1 MLKRRS
7 ASRPSFG
14 ADGRRME
21 GSTPS
26 TISCPKSCGSNTLG
40 LGGGGRRTNP
50 SITNGHSSNK
60 LFSSGRILQVVRA
73 PIMNGLTC
81 GLASV
86 LQPFRRPKEKR
97 RGQQKRDDE
106 ALKTSS
112 LGMKKRLDGMQRI
125 LERQGK
131 GIHFTGAKR
140 DESKNG
146 DGSTCGET
154 SEEEEE
160 DRPFE
165 PLRLWMSPHQGGEPV
180 GLPTRM

>member
-1 MLKRRS
+1 MMKRRRT
-7 ASRPSFG
+7 SRPSSFG
-14 ADGRRME
+14 SDGRRLE
-21 GSTPS
+21 GSNPPM
-26 TISCPKSCGSNTLG
+26 TIRSCSKPQSC
-40 LGGGGRRTNP
+40 
-50 SITNGHSSNK
+50 SISNGHGSNK
-60 LFSSGRILQVVRA
+60 LFSPGRQLQVMRA
-73 PIMNGLTC
+73 PIMRGLTC
-81 GLASV
+81 TGGLSASV

-97 RGQQKRDDE
+97 RGLQKRDEE

-131 GIHFTGAKR
+131 GIHFQGQKR
-140 DESKNG
+140 NGDESKNDD
-146 DGSTCGET
+146 DGSTCGES

-165 PLRLWMSPHQGGEPV
+165 PLRVWASPHEGGEPI